1 MFRLDRLYGELHFP
15 SLVSDTLDCPGL
27 LRLREVRMA
36 NIPFLSFPSFTGVTR
51 YEHSLGV
58 CHLAGIFADKVGL
71 CDKDRIEVMLAALY
85 HDVATPPFGH
95 AVEEVLSD
103 LHGFD
108 HEEKLREIIIG
119 KAKDLGGQRTQLF
132 LGRSLKLHK
141 VCQSTHARALGVD
154 VLRIADIAAG
164 SLNDT
169 LGDVVC
175 SSGIDLDN
183 IDNVIRAATSM
194 GVREYGPAVAE
205 NLARS
210 LVIDEGR
217 VCIDESFSTYLK
229 SWESA
234 RSILYGMIYASIKDF
249 SLQTMLKH
257 ALRILANV
265 PAENQLRET
274 DWNLTDD
281 ELIHQRLLLNRS
293 THDIVIRMRLADLY
307 NCLSF
312 LLIEPKDVSV
322 KTAPSLYAIERQAQ
336 DIFRRYIERVLKP
349 KRTDFDLPEIIAN
362 MYPDKRIRSAGR
374 PVCFMGQKFITKQE
388 LQPKRWILGVF
399 TPHHRKWDQEAEIA
413 LYDYLSVNYH
423 VQRLRCVRIGEGR
436 YPNVEEDQK

>member
-1 MFRLDRLYGELHFP
+1 
-15 SLVSDTLDCPGL
+15 
-27 LRLREVRMA
+27 
-36 NIPFLSFPSFTGVTR
+36 
-51 YEHSLGV
+51 
-58 CHLAGIFADKVGL
+58 
-71 CDKDRIEVMLAALY
+71 
-85 HDVATPPFGH
+85 
-95 AVEEVLSD
+95 
-103 LHGFD
+103 
-108 HEEKLREIIIG
+108 
-119 KAKDLGGQRTQLF
+119 
-132 LGRSLKLHK
+132 
-141 VCQSTHARALGVD
+141 
-154 VLRIADIAAG
+154 
-164 SLNDT
+164 
-169 LGDVVC
+169 
-175 SSGIDLDN
+175 
-183 IDNVIRAATSM
+183 
-194 GVREYGPAVAE
+194 
-205 NLARS
+205 
-210 LVIDEGR
+210 
-217 VCIDESFSTYLK
+217 
-229 SWESA
+229 
-234 RSILYGMIYASIKDF
+234 MIYASIKDF